1 MNKLLL
7 AAPLVTLSFAAH
19 AQNWGNPLPVDSASG
34 YIVYRGRFVATNQTQ
49 AQALA
54 RAARYARTQLTGPYL
69 VDSSKV
75 GAPVVSGSGE
85 RSFTWKGG
93 PAGTGGR
100 TLHYELLLR
109 PKAGYYEYEV
119 GDLANETPAVQM
131 VVQPG
136 AAVTI
141 APKKAGVEAILRNP
155 TSYDK
160 KHRPTPALRSY
171 CEAVNEAVQAVLS
184 DAKAALG
191 AR

>member
-1 MNKLLL
+1 MKLLL
-7 AAPLVTLSFAAH
+7 AACLLFGPIAAH
-19 AQNWGNPLPVDSASG
+19 AQAWVNPLPVDSTSG
-34 YIVYRGRFVATNQTQ
+34 YVTYRGRFVAPNQTQ

-54 RAARYARTQLTGPYL
+54 RAARYARTQLAADHL
-69 VDSSKV
+69 IDSSKV
-75 GAPVVSGSGE
+75 GAPVVSGTGE

-93 PAGTGGR
+93 PAGTAGR

-109 PKAGYYEYEV
+109 PRAGYYEYEV
-119 GDLANETPAVQM
+119 TDLANETRAVQM
-131 VVQPG
+131 TVGPG
-136 AAVTI
+136 TSVIT
-141 APKKAGVEAILRNP
+141 APKKAAVEAILRNP

-184 DAKAALG
+184 DARAALG